1 MSLART
7 YPSLLTRIN
16 ENENRAKLVTRRAYL
31 EEPATESYADRY
43 RGTRYETRR
52 EPVVASGPT
61 VSRGRALLLV
71 SGSAVAVVMGV
82 VLTAV
87 PA

>member
-16 ENENRAKLVTRRAYL
+16 ENESRAKLVTRRSYL
-31 EEPATESYADRY
+31 GEPAPESYADRY
-43 RGTRYETRR
+43 RGTKYDTRR
-52 EPVVASGPT
+52 EPVVVSGPS

-71 SGSAVAVVMGV
+71 SGSAVAVVTGV
-82 VLTAV
+82 VLAAV
-87 PA
+87 PT